1 MKVPDQWKCL
11 TGTLP
16 TAGKQD
22 CGYTK
27 ADVIDMLRY
36 IGAPPGLKGLISVA
50 RSLQEVLSALD
61 RLLEERSKF
70 YSELWRHIC
79 HDILSLQNIVEKR
92 IPSVYV
98 AGDKR
103 KIRGPHMQHPL
114 YGLLWHR
121 AKLDQYQRQFSV
133 LQAIAVYWF
142 VKISRNHQG
151 HGLVYNWLR
160 YIRVLSE
167 ESPLTNAILP
177 LLPTEPASLQ
187 GYYRSLVE
195 IIDKSDDLDVEAVKH
210 IQVLC
215 RLVKSAI
222 EEDVPSPRTASGRS
236 ATGGGGGP
244 TRGDMPD
251 NWRQVLA
258 EYEIEL
264 DGQDLLVAHFLD
276 DPEGFVAPDREPG
289 LAPGEVSPGRESILV
304 KTPRGDSGCYTLAE
318 YAHKLRYA
326 REALSLE
333 NQQLV
338 TRWSVIREYEESAL
352 LASLSGSGKPPARLK
367 PDTRL
372 LLGLMLAIGR
382 RLSEMVPENPAKP
395 ADEKDD
401 SAITYK
407 QSNRTLCLPTLQDLP
422 RPRWR
427 EDQKGALRAFTR
439 ILHFHVP
446 LRLASLFGPCYPRR
460 TRGPV
465 RIGDLFRRGRS
476 EYQSEIDAF
485 LGEINKKYGTRL
497 TRRRVE
503 SWLFERI
510 ARLPGAGR
518 CEAAAITG
526 QVPHVLKNALH
537 YFWVPERRLQEIHH
551 RAIRPLVRWIR

>member
-1 MKVPDQWKCL
+1 ML
-11 TGTLP
+11 
-16 TAGKQD
+16 
-22 CGYTK
+22 
-27 ADVIDMLRY
+27 DV
-36 IGAPPGLKGLISVA
+36 
-50 RSLQEVLSALD
+50 
-61 RLLEERSKF
+61 LLEERSRF
-70 YSELWRHIC
+70 YSELWRQIC
-79 HDILSLQNIVEKR
+79 HDILSLQKIVEKR
-92 IPSVYV
+92 ILSVHV

-142 VKISRNHQG
+142 VKIARHHKG
-151 HGLVYNWLR
+151 RGLVYSWLR
-160 YIRVLSE
+160 YVRVLSE
-167 ESPLTNAILP
+167 ESSLTRAILP
-177 LLPTEPASLQ
+177 LLPAKALSLG
-187 GYYRSLVE
+187 GYYRSFVTAFA
-195 IIDKSDDLDVEAVKH
+195 EAELEAEAAKH
-210 IQVLC
+210 IQVLG

-264 DGQDLLVAHFLD
+264 EGQDLLVAHFLD
-276 DPEGFVAPDREPG
+276 DPEGFVAPGREPG

-338 TRWSVIREYEESAL
+338 TRWSVIRDYEEFAL

-382 RLSEMVPENPAKP
+382 KLSEMVPENPAKP
-395 ADEKDD
+395 ADEKDG

-407 QSNRTLCLPTLQDLP
+407 RSNRTLCLPTLQDLP
-422 RPRWR
+422 RPRWH

-439 ILHFHVP
+439 ILRFHVP
-446 LRLASLFGPCYPRR
+446 LRLASLFGPCYPHR

-485 LGEINKKYGTRL
+485 LWEINKKYGTRL

-510 ARLPGAGR
+510 ARLPGAGH